1 MKTVW
6 KHMENQWKPMKT
18 YGKRMKTHEN
28 LWQTYENTKVWVVLL
43 YITRREAPRRK
54 NEWGYCVLRG
64 AKRHGEK
71 MSGFTVYYA
80 VRSAAAKIL
89 MVSLCITRREAPRR
103 KFEHFFLGIN
113 ISAADGASDN

>member
-1 MKTVW
+1 
-6 KHMENQWKPMKT
+6 
-18 YGKRMKTHEN
+18 
-28 LWQTYENTKVWVVLL
+28 
-43 YITRREAPRRK
+43 
-54 NEWGYCVLRG
+54 
-64 AKRHGEK
+64 

-103 KFEHFFLGIN
+103 KFEHFFLEIN